1 MILTKEWANDILR
14 FFPTSIHSTITSLF
28 SKCRGDGATE
38 QLDWVAR
45 TGTIS
50 PDVAEVVLLDS
61 TAGSMALAL
70 SDAVKPKHMKIIMTV
85 DGGDAVITPDNYL
98 NGTTITLDDAG
109 DSIALYFDGTQW
121 LNVGTPT
128 ATVA

>member
-14 FFPTSIHSTITSLF
+14 FFPTSIHNTITALF

-38 QLDWVAR
+38 QMDWVAR
-45 TGTIS
+45 TGAIN
-50 PDVAEVVLLDS
+50 PDSAEVVILDS
-61 TAGSMALAL
+61 TAGTMALTL
-70 SDAVKPKHMKIIMTV
+70 SDASKPKHLLIIMTV

-98 NGTTITLDDAG
+98 NGSTITFNDAG

-121 LNVGTPT
+121 CNVGTPT